1 MFRLID
7 RAKVKDEGGWTLVE
21 LLISIMIF
29 TIVLAGILLF
39 FDFGLNNSKQ
49 MQVRSNLNQEA
60 GNAIEKMVRQIRVAH
75 KFMVPTLTGSMTG
88 NPIYFSGDVRATG
101 TERNIMFYRTTD
113 NILYTRDESDTPTL
127 NYEMAKDVTNL
138 VFTYYDSTGAQFV
151 DGTPAGQQITN
162 LNRVLIK
169 RVDISLTMQRKS
181 GSGTVTSTK
190 TGTVYIRSTLL
201 VEVPGTSL
209 ICGDRE
215 IRANA

>member
-7 RAKVKDEGGWTLVE
+7 REKAKDESGWTLVE

-113 NILYTRDESDTPTL
+113 KILYTRDESDTPTL

-138 VFTYYDSTGAQFV
+138 VYTYYDSTGAQFT
-151 DGTPAGQQITN
+151 DGSPVGQQITN

-169 RVDISLTMQRKS
+169 RVDISMTMQRKS
-181 GSGTVTSTK
+181 GSATVTTTK
-190 TGTVYIRSTLL
+190 TGTVYIRSALL
-201 VEVPGTSL
+201 VEVPGAPLT
-209 ICGDRE
+209 CEDRE
-215 IRANA
+215 IRANG